1 MTKAAFLCSGQG
13 SQYVGMGRELVRD
26 STAAAAAFDEASE
39 AIGIDLRALCFESTA
54 AELARTVNTQ
64 PAILTL
70 SVAQARASAEREALD
85 PAVIAGHSLGE
96 ITALTLAGSIGFAD
110 AVRLARRRGELMQQA
125 VPEGHGLM
133 QQAVPEGHGLML
145 AVMTREHEAVID
157 LCAQVSEQMFDV
169 VQVSNL
175 NSNTQVVV
183 AGSASAVLAV
193 HGRLED
199 DGIRSTPLNVSVPF
213 HSPLMEPVVAPLR
226 EQLASIEITA
236 PQVTVLSNATGRPY
250 RDEDEIVELLLRQVV
265 EPVRWVENQRWMRM
279 HGIDYAVEFGP
290 GQTLSGLMRHTHR
303 EVPVF
308 SYDSADAR
316 ASLQVMIERTTVPF
330 LARALGIAVAVRN
343 TNFDADDYREKIVT
357 PYRSLEKLS
366 RLVDRERRDATD
378 QERREGAEL
387 LIGILRA
394 KGSTPAEIQSRLDTL
409 SADSRTEPLS
419 VDDLLAHV

>member
-110 AVRLARRRGELMQQA
+110 AVRLARRRGE
-125 VPEGHGLM
+125 LM

-366 RLVDRERRDATD
+366 RLVDRERRDATG